1 MQRKGGAA
9 ADRSPISDDHAATQ
23 TDPIEEDR
31 SVVLAQLCSLSVSV
45 VLFALFA
52 YFIYHAYSNRQE
64 LFGDSN
70 AP

>member
-1 MQRKGGAA
+1 M
-9 ADRSPISDDHAATQ
+9 
-23 TDPIEEDR
+23 
-31 SVVLAQLCSLSVSV
+31 LAQLCSLSVSV